1 MPVQTGRQFPY
12 LEFRRRHVRETPA
25 PVVWPWETLAGE
37 LAEAE
42 HSEYGTLTLAG
53 PDGGH
58 EIVPG
63 TSMTFQSVRPGE
75 RTTPHAHSW
84 WHLYFVRSG
93 SGVLVL
99 DETDESTELSD
110 GDVLLIPAW
119 WAHHFE
125 NRGTEGDLLLL
136 NMSNLPQ
143 QAALHNKFSREGIRA
158 GRTTAEGAAAVPPLS
173 PHPQVSGV

>member
-1 MPVQTGRQFPY
+1 MPVQNGRQFPY
-12 LEFRRRHVRETPA
+12 LEFRKRHVQETPA
-25 PVVWPWETLAGE
+25 PVIWPWKTLAEE
-37 LAEAE
+37 LAAAE

-58 EIVPG
+58 QIVPG
-63 TSMTFQSVRPGE
+63 TSMTFQAVRPGE

-99 DETDESTELSD
+99 DETSE
-110 GDVLLIPAW
+110 DVGIDDDDILLIPAW
-119 WAHHFE
+119 WTHHFE
-125 NRGTEGDLLLL
+125 NRGSEGDLLLL

-143 QAALHNKFSREGIRA
+143 LASLHNKFSTEGLTGTPGKAKGPNR
-158 GRTTAEGAAAVPPLS
+158 
-173 PHPQVSGV
+173 

>member
-1 MPVQTGRQFPY
+1 MPVQTGRHFPY
-12 LEFRRRHVRETPA
+12 REFRKRHIQTPE
-25 PVVWPWETLAGE
+25 PVIWPWKSLAKE
-37 LAEAE
+37 LEAAE
-42 HSEYGTLTLAG
+42 HSQYGTLTLTG

-75 RTTPHAHSW
+75 HTTPHAHSW

-99 DETDESTELSD
+99 DETGETVELD
-110 GDVLLIPAW
+110 GDDVLLIPAW
-119 WAHHFE
+119 WTHHFE
-125 NRGTEGDLLLL
+125 NRGTEDELLLL

-143 QAALHNKFSREGIRA
+143 LVSLHNKFSREGLAVA
-158 GRTTAEGAAAVPPLS
+158 GEAPNT
-173 PHPQVSGV
+173 